1 MPALSPDA
9 KLTGRQKAA
18 VVMVAIGQ
26 RASAEV
32 FRHLRPEE
40 IDELTLEIAGLG
52 AVSQELKQK
61 TVEEF
66 YETALAQNYI
76 TEGGLSYARGILE
89 EALGQD
95 RANEV
100 LGRLSQA
107 IQVTPFEFLR
117 RTDASMIL
125 NVLSNEHPQTMAL
138 IMAYLPTDSAGQ
150 VLSALPPEQQ
160 SEVAMRLAL
169 MDRTNPEVIRE
180 IELVLE
186 RKLSSVINQD
196 FTSAGGVKA
205 LVEVLGKV
213 DRPTEKTILESLE
226 EQSPELADEVRR
238 LMFLFEDIV
247 LLDDRSVQQVLR
259 EVDGKDLAVA
269 LKGQPENVQAKIFGN
284 MSSRAAENIKEDLE
298 YMGPVR
304 VAQVEEAQQKIVAVI
319 RKLEDAGQ
327 IVIARGGDDDLVT

>member
-213 DRPTEKTILESLE
+213 DRGTEKVILESLE
-226 EQSPELADEVRR
+226 EQNAELADEVRR

-247 LLDDRSVQQVLR
+247 LLDDRSIQLVLR